1 MLTVE
6 RFVATQRQLLSLEQD
21 EETEQSRD
29 LLHGQSGIVAMVT
42 QWWNFT

>member
-6 RFVATQRQLLSLEQD
+6 RFVTSQRELLGLEQD

-29 LLHGQSGIVAMVT
+29 LLHGQSGKVPYIY
-42 QWWNFT
+42 FS

>member
-6 RFVATQRQLLSLEQD
+6 RFVSVQRELLALEQN

-29 LLHGQSGIVAMVT
+29 LLHGQSGTVLKIRERDL
-42 QWWNFT
+42 